1 VSRSPFGAI
10 VAAALA
16 LSAAPAIAQDVAPSV
31 VDAAAGAAAIAGPF
45 AIGATVKD
53 SAGEVVGRIT
63 RLTTAP
69 DGSTLVMVR
78 LGVDS
83 FAVPAARLHMRGAEV
98 VSTLTK
104 AELKAEGRQAQK

>member
-1 VSRSPFGAI
+1 MSSSPFGALF
-10 VAAALA
+10 AAAVFVT
-16 LSAAPAIAQDVAPSV
+16 PASVFAQAHAPSA
-31 VDAAAGAAAIAGPF
+31 DEAANSASAIAGPF

-53 SAGEVVGRIT
+53 RNGETVGRIT

-69 DGSTLVMVR
+69 DGRTLVMIR

-83 FAVPAARLHMRGAEV
+83 FAVPAARLRMQGDVA

-104 AELKAEGRQAQK
+104 EELKAEGRLAQK